1 MTQPSIVSEKA
12 HMLFYRVNTDNVVV
26 NGILLQKAI
35 WNLTVKNKALVKK
48 HPSGGIAFYIKIH
61 KKYKSLV
68 CWDPYVDHIKL

>member
-1 MTQPSIVSEKA
+1 MTQPSIVTEKA
-12 HMLFYRVNTDNVVV
+12 HMLFYR
-26 NGILLQKAI
+26 GILLQKAI

>member
-48 HPSGGIAFYIKIH
+48 NIH
-61 KKYKSLV
+61 LEAL
-68 CWDPYVDHIKL
+68 HFI

>member
-1 MTQPSIVSEKA
+1 MTQPSIVTEKA
-12 HMLFYRVNTDNVVV
+12 HMLFYR
-26 NGILLQKAI
+26 GILLQKAI

-68 CWDPYVDHIKL
+68 YWDPYVDHIKL